1 MALGCVLEGGN
12 VHELERAWH
21 LPWLADRLLDTC
33 FIVSCEKQLFHIY
46 SVRIQYNYKSCVQQ
60 YDTTVSDG
68 LTVGDCLK
76 MAAITVL
83 HDLFT

>member
-1 MALGCVLEGGN
+1 MNWRELGICHGLQIGYWIPV
-12 VHELERAWH
+12 
-21 LPWLADRLLDTC
+21 

-46 SVRIQYNYKSCVQQ
+46 SVRIQCNCNSCVQQ